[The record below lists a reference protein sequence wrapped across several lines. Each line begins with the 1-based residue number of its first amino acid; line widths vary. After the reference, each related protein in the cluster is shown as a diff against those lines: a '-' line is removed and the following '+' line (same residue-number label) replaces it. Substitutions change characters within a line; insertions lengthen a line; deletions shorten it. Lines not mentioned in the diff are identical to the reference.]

1 MKVEY
6 TVNQERH
13 EATLDVWVEK
23 ERLEQAKRRA
33 ARKIS
38 KDVSIPGFR
47 RGKAPYE
54 IVVRFIGEEA
64 IVHQALDEIAD
75 EVYSEAMK
83 QAGLEAEDV
92 ATLEKYELTPQGE
105 LHLTFSVPLL
115 AEVVLPEDYR
125 QLRIPLPEVDE
136 EEEVEKEIEH
146 AQFHF
151 ATFEQVDREAQWGD
165 SVDADVSL
173 KGESETLRIYLDP
186 LQKDT
191 QADTQF
197 LHSFIGRKS
206 GEEYEFQNQGGEPL
220 KVKILSVYSTT
231 LPTREELAKI
241 LEFSSEEELRQA
253 VRESLQMEAR
263 LEHGEEVLEA
273 LRTRTRFAYPQS
285 LMERFAARILEK
297 NKEEVSEFGLTWEGF
312 LQQAGMTEEEY
323 LEREVIPSLRRSI
336 EQMLL
341 TREITQR
348 EEIAAN
354 PAELEEKIE
363 EVLRDYEERE
373 DPVRFKK
380 LLKEQEFVENVF
392 QQAGSRLLREK
403 VRLFLSD
410 LASGALERMEQEA
423 AAQASESQQSEQ
435 PGEEQV
441 PAVAQANEAAQ
452 DQPSTEG

>member
-125 QLRIPLPEVDE
+125 QLRIPLTEVE
-136 EEEVEKEIEH
+136 EEKEVEKEIEH

-191 QADTQF
+191 QADMQF

-206 GEEYEFQNQGGEPL
+206 GEEYEFQNQEGKSL

-241 LEFSSEEELRQA
+241 LGFSSEEELRQA

-285 LMERFAARILEK
+285 LMERFAARILENK
-297 NKEEVSEFGLTWEGF
+297 KEEVSEFGLTWEGF

-323 LEREVIPSLRRSI
+323 LERQVIPSLRRSI

-341 TREITQR
+341 RREIIQR
-348 EEIAAN
+348 EKIGAYLT
-354 PAELEEKIE
+354 ELEEKIE
-363 EVLRDYEERE
+363 EVLRDYEEME

-380 LLKEQEFVENVF
+380 LLKEQEFAENVF
-392 QQAGSRLLREK
+392 RQAVSRLVREK

-423 AAQASESQQSEQ
+423 AAQASEPQQSEQ
-435 PGEEQV
+435 SGEEQV
-441 PAVAQANEAAQ
+441 PAVVQADEAAQ
-452 DQPSTEG
+452 DQLSTES

>member
-125 QLRIPLPEVDE
+125 QLRIPLTEVE

-206 GEEYEFQNQGGEPL
+206 GEEYEFQNQEGKSL

-231 LPTREELAKI
+231 LPTREELTKI
-241 LEFSSEEELRQA
+241 LGFSSEEELRQA
-253 VRESLQMEAR
+253 MRESLQMEAR

-285 LMERFAARILEK
+285 LMERFAARILENK
-297 NKEEVSEFGLTWEGF
+297 KEEVSEFGLTWEGF

-323 LEREVIPSLRRSI
+323 LERQVIPSLRRSI
-336 EQMLL
+336 EEMLL
-341 TREITQR
+341 RREIIQR
-348 EEIAAN
+348 EKIGAYLT
-354 PAELEEKIE
+354 ELEEKIE
-363 EVLRDYEERE
+363 EVLRDYEEME

-380 LLKEQEFVENVF
+380 LLKEQEFAENVF
-392 QQAGSRLLREK
+392 RQAVSRLVREK

-423 AAQASESQQSEQ
+423 AAQASEPQQSEQ
-435 PGEEQV
+435 SGEEQV
-441 PAVAQANEAAQ
+441 PAVVQADEAAQ
-452 DQPSTEG
+452 DQLSTES

>member
-125 QLRIPLPEVDE
+125 QLRIPLIEVE

-186 LQKDT
+186 LQKDI

-206 GEEYEFQNQGGEPL
+206 GEEYEFQTQGGEPL

-285 LMERFAARILEK
+285 LMERFAARILENK
-297 NKEEVSEFGLTWEGF
+297 KEEVSEFGLTWEGF

-323 LEREVIPSLRRSI
+323 LEQEVIPSLRRSI

-341 TREITQR
+341 RREIIQR
-348 EEIAAN
+348 EKIGADLT
-354 PAELEEKIE
+354 ELEEKIE
-363 EVLRDYEERE
+363 EVLRDYEEME

-380 LLKEQEFVENVF
+380 LLKEQEFAENVF
-392 QQAGSRLLREK
+392 RQAGSRLVREK

-435 PGEEQV
+435 SGEEQV
-441 PAVAQANEAAQ
+441 PAVVQANEAAQ

>member
-105 LHLTFSVPLL
+105 LLLTFSVPLL

-136 EEEVEKEIEH
+136 EEVEKEIEH
-146 AQFHF
+146 TQFHF

-173 KGESETLRIYLDP
+173 KGESETLRIHLDP

-206 GEEYEFQNQGGEPL
+206 GEEYEFQNQGGKSL

-241 LEFSSEEELRQA
+241 LGFSSEEELRQA

-263 LEHGEEVLEA
+263 LEHGEEVLEE

-285 LMERFAARILEK
+285 LMERFAARILESK
-297 NKEEVSEFGLTWEGF
+297 KEEVSEFGLTWEGF

-323 LEREVIPSLRRSI
+323 LEREVIPLLRRSI
-336 EQMLL
+336 EEMLL
-341 TREITQR
+341 RREIIQR
-348 EEIAAN
+348 EKVGAYLT
-354 PAELEEKIE
+354 ELEEKIE

-380 LLKEQEFVENVF
+380 LLKDQEFVENVF
-392 QQAGSRLLREK
+392 KQAGSRLVREK

-435 PGEEQV
+435 SGEEQV

>member
-125 QLRIPLPEVDE
+125 QLRIPLTEVE

-206 GEEYEFQNQGGEPL
+206 GEEYEFQNQEGKSL

-231 LPTREELAKI
+231 LPTREELTKI
-241 LEFSSEEELRQA
+241 LGFSSEEELRQA
-253 VRESLQMEAR
+253 MRESLQMEAR

-285 LMERFAARILEK
+285 LMERFAARILENK
-297 NKEEVSEFGLTWEGF
+297 KEEVSEFGLTWEGF

-323 LEREVIPSLRRSI
+323 LERQVIPSLRRSI

-341 TREITQR
+341 RREIIQR
-348 EEIAAN
+348 EKIGAYLT
-354 PAELEEKIE
+354 ELEEKIE
-363 EVLRDYEERE
+363 EVLRDYEEME

-380 LLKEQEFVENVF
+380 LLKEQEFAENVF
-392 QQAGSRLLREK
+392 RQAVSRLVREK

-423 AAQASESQQSEQ
+423 AAQASEPQQSEQ
-435 PGEEQV
+435 SGEEQV
-441 PAVAQANEAAQ
+441 PAVVQADEAAQ
-452 DQPSTEG
+452 DQLSTES

>member
-83 QAGLEAEDV
+83 QAGLEAENV
-92 ATLEKYELTPQGE
+92 ATLEKYELTLQGE

-125 QLRIPLPEVDE
+125 QLRIPLPEMD
-136 EEEVEKEIEH
+136 EEEVEKRI
-146 AQFHF
+146 AKIQFDF
-151 ATFEQVDREAQWGD
+151 ATLEQVDREAQWGD

-186 LQKDT
+186 LQKDI

-206 GEEYEFQNQGGEPL
+206 GEEYEFQTQGGEPL

-263 LEHGEEVLEA
+263 LEHGEEVLEE

-297 NKEEVSEFGLTWEGF
+297 KKEEVSEFGLTWEGF

-323 LEREVIPSLRRSI
+323 LEQEVIPSLRRSI

-341 TREITQR
+341 RREIIQR
-348 EEIAAN
+348 EKIGADLT
-354 PAELEEKIE
+354 ELEEKIE
-363 EVLRDYEERE
+363 EVLRDYEEME

-380 LLKEQEFVENVF
+380 LLKEQEFAENVF
-392 QQAGSRLLREK
+392 RQAGSRLVREK

-410 LASGALERMEQEA
+410 LASGVLERMEQEA
-423 AAQASESQQSEQ
+423 AAQASEPQQSEQ
-435 PGEEQV
+435 SGEEQV
-441 PAVAQANEAAQ
+441 PAVVQADEAAQ

>member
-23 ERLEQAKRRA
+23 ERLEQAKRLA

-125 QLRIPLPEVDE
+125 QLRIPLTEVE

-206 GEEYEFQNQGGEPL
+206 GEEYEFQNQEGKSL

-231 LPTREELAKI
+231 LPTREELTKI
-241 LEFSSEEELRQA
+241 LGFSSEEELRQA
-253 VRESLQMEAR
+253 MRESLQMEAR

-285 LMERFAARILEK
+285 LMERFAARILENK
-297 NKEEVSEFGLTWEGF
+297 KEEVSEFGLTWEGF

-323 LEREVIPSLRRSI
+323 LERQVIPSLRRSI

-341 TREITQR
+341 RREIIQR
-348 EEIAAN
+348 EKIGAYLT
-354 PAELEEKIE
+354 ELEEKIE
-363 EVLRDYEERE
+363 EVLRDYEEME

-380 LLKEQEFVENVF
+380 LLKEQEFAENVF
-392 QQAGSRLLREK
+392 RQAVSRLVREK

-423 AAQASESQQSEQ
+423 AAQASEPQQSEQ
-435 PGEEQV
+435 SGEEQV
-441 PAVAQANEAAQ
+441 PAVVQADEAAQ
-452 DQPSTEG
+452 DQLSTES

>member
-83 QAGLEAEDV
+83 QAGLEAEDA

-125 QLRIPLPEVDE
+125 QLRIPLPEMD
-136 EEEVEKEIEH
+136 EEEVEKRI
-146 AQFHF
+146 AKIQFDF
-151 ATFEQVDREAQWGD
+151 ATLEQVDREAQWGY
-165 SVDADVSL
+165 SVDAEVSL

-186 LQKDT
+186 LQKNI

-206 GEEYEFQNQGGEPL
+206 GEEYEFQTQGGKPL

-263 LEHGEEVLEA
+263 LEHGEEVLEE

-285 LMERFAARILEK
+285 LMERFAARILKK
-297 NKEEVSEFGLTWEGF
+297 NKEEVSESGLTWEGF

-323 LEREVIPSLRRSI
+323 LEQEVIPSLRRSI

-341 TREITQR
+341 GREIIQR
-348 EEIAAN
+348 EKIGADLT
-354 PAELEEKIE
+354 ELEKKIE
-363 EVLRDYEERE
+363 EVLRDYEEME

-380 LLKEQEFVENVF
+380 LLKEQEFAENVF
-392 QQAGSRLLREK
+392 RQAGSRLVREK

-410 LASGALERMEQEA
+410 LASGMLERMEQEA
-423 AAQASESQQSEQ
+423 AAQASEPQQSEQ
-435 PGEEQV
+435 SGEEQV
-441 PAVAQANEAAQ
+441 PAVVQADEAVQ

>member
-125 QLRIPLPEVDE
+125 QLRIPLTEVE

-206 GEEYEFQNQGGEPL
+206 GEEYEFQNQEGKSL

-241 LEFSSEEELRQA
+241 LGFSSEEELRQA
-253 VRESLQMEAR
+253 MRESLQMEAR

-285 LMERFAARILEK
+285 LMERFAARILENK
-297 NKEEVSEFGLTWEGF
+297 KEEVSEFGLTWEGF

-323 LEREVIPSLRRSI
+323 LERQVIPSLRRSI

-341 TREITQR
+341 RREIIQR
-348 EEIAAN
+348 EKIGAYLT
-354 PAELEEKIE
+354 ELEEKIE
-363 EVLRDYEERE
+363 EVLRDYEEME

-380 LLKEQEFVENVF
+380 LLKEQEFAENVF
-392 QQAGSRLLREK
+392 RQAVSRLVREK

-423 AAQASESQQSEQ
+423 AAQASEPQQSEQ
-435 PGEEQV
+435 SGEEQV
-441 PAVAQANEAAQ
+441 PAVVQADEAAQ
-452 DQPSTEG
+452 DQLSTES

>member
-13 EATLDVWVEK
+13 EATLDVWAEK

-125 QLRIPLPEVDE
+125 QLRIPLIEVE

-151 ATFEQVDREAQWGD
+151 ATLEQVDREAQWGD

-206 GEEYEFQNQGGEPL
+206 GEEYEFQNQEGKSL

-263 LEHGEEVLEA
+263 LEHGEEVLEE

-323 LEREVIPSLRRSI
+323 LEQEVIPSLRRSI

-341 TREITQR
+341 RREIIQR
-348 EEIAAN
+348 EKIVADLT
-354 PAELEEKIE
+354 ELEEKIE
-363 EVLRDYEERE
+363 EVLRDYEEME

-380 LLKEQEFVENVF
+380 LLKEQEFAESVF
-392 QQAGSRLLREK
+392 KQAGSRLVREK

-423 AAQASESQQSEQ
+423 AAQASEPQQSEQ

-441 PAVAQANEAAQ
+441 PAVVQADEAAQ

>member
-64 IVHQALDEIAD
+64 IVHQAIDELAD

-105 LHLTFSVPLL
+105 LLLTFSVPLL

-125 QLRIPLPEVDE
+125 QLRIPLPEVD

-253 VRESLQMEAR
+253 MRESLQMEAR
-263 LEHGEEVLEA
+263 LEHGEEVLEE

-323 LEREVIPSLRRSI
+323 LEQEVIPSLRRSI

-341 TREITQR
+341 RREIIQR
-348 EEIAAN
+348 EKIGADLT
-354 PAELEEKIE
+354 ELEEKIG
-363 EVLRDYEERE
+363 EVLRDYEEME

-380 LLKEQEFVENVF
+380 LLKEQEFAENVF
-392 QQAGSRLLREK
+392 RQAGSRLVREK

-423 AAQASESQQSEQ
+423 AAQASEPQQSEQ

-441 PAVAQANEAAQ
+441 PAVVQADEAAQ